1 MPVATK
7 PSGNP
12 TGLPPNGQPHAEAEL
27 EEKIRHHYH
36 QPKGVEQFGIEPIP
50 TEKRTVRWF
59 DIFAIIFGFAL
70 NPGSIMTGGM
80 AVVAGLSF
88 QGAVVG
94 ITGGTMLAM
103 VFYVIMAT
111 IGADYGIPGQVATR
125 MTYGLRG
132 AKYIPSL
139 LRTIA
144 STYWFAYQT
153 VAGSIAVVAVLEH
166 WTGTRFSL
174 VTVSLIFGVLQAV
187 VAIVGYDSLK
197 FLSRAALPFKIIVL
211 SYIMYLLM
219 THTDPNFAPAHVLAY
234 AGLPTSNWVLFV
246 TWGNA
251 VAAGSITMVTDAA
264 DFCRYT
270 RSRTDMWWGTLCGK
284 FLGAA
289 FACILGAYGAA
300 ATLGKVANV
309 FDVVSGLTSAWPAYL
324 AFLLVIGLDN
334 WTINVLNLYTGG
346 LSLSNM
352 LERVGRFWTTLIIS
366 VLGVALSAVP
376 DVVSS
381 YTSYAGML
389 GNVFSPITGV
399 LMADYLFVKKT
410 RIDLPALFQ
419 PGGNYWYWRGF
430 NPIAAVWTV
439 LGFGIYM
446 YVIPVGM
453 MKTVS
458 TVLLC
463 GFGYWITTWLM
474 SASWSALTRAARPVE
489 QVQTVEELAWQLAER

>member
-1 MPVATK
+1 MQVAMKPKRPV
-7 PSGNP
+7 
-12 TGLPPNGQPHAEAEL
+12 HAEREI

-36 QPKGVEQFGIEPIP
+36 QPKGVEQFGVEPVP

-70 NPGSIMTGGM
+70 NPGSIMVGGM
-80 AVVAGLSF
+80 AVVSGLSF
-88 QGAVVG
+88 LEAVAS

-103 VFYVIMAT
+103 VFYVTMAT
-111 IGADYGIPGQVATR
+111 VGADYGIPGQVATR
-125 MTYGLRG
+125 MTFGLRG
-132 AKYIPSL
+132 AKYVPSL

-153 VAGSIAVVAVLEH
+153 VAGSIAVVAVLQH
-166 WTGTRFSL
+166 WTGTHYSL
-174 VTVSLIFGVLQAV
+174 VTVSLIFGFLQAV

-197 FLSRAALPFKIIVL
+197 YLSRVALPFKIAVL
-211 SYIMYLLM
+211 SYVMFLLM
-219 THTDPNFAPAHVLAY
+219 THNDPNFAPANVLAY
-234 AGLPTSNWVLFV
+234 SGLPTSNWVLFV

-289 FACILGAYGAA
+289 FACSLGAYGAA

-309 FDVVSGLTSAWPAYL
+309 FDVVSGLTNAWPAYL

-366 VLGVALSAVP
+366 VAGVALSAVP
-376 DVVSS
+376 DVVNS
-381 YTSYAGML
+381 YTSYAGLL
-389 GNVFSPITGV
+389 GTVFSPIAGV
-399 LMADYLFVKKT
+399 LLADYLFVKGV
-410 RIDLPALFQ
+410 RIDLAALFQ
-419 PGGNYWYWRGF
+419 PGGIYWYWRGF
-430 NPIAAVWTV
+430 NPVAIVWTA
-439 LGFGIYM
+439 LGIGIYM
-446 YVIPVGM
+446 YVIPTEM

-458 TVLLC
+458 TVLVC
-463 GFGYWITTWLM
+463 GFGYWVTMWLV
-474 SASWSALTRAARPVE
+474 STYWDALARAARPGE
-489 QVQTVEELAWQLAER
+489 QRQTVEELAWQLADR

>member
-1 MPVATK
+1 MHTE
-7 PSGNP
+7 
-12 TGLPPNGQPHAEAEL
+12 QEL
-27 EEKIRHHYH
+27 EEKVRHKYH
-36 QPKGVEQFGIEPIP
+36 HPKGVEQFGIEPIP
-50 TEKRTVRWF
+50 NEKRTVRWF

-70 NPGSIMTGGM
+70 NPGSIMTGGL

-88 QGAVVG
+88 QGAVVA

-103 VFYVIMAT
+103 IFYVTMAT
-111 IGADYGIPGQVATR
+111 VGADYGIPGQVATR

-132 AKYIPSL
+132 AKYVPSL

-144 STYWFAYQT
+144 STYWFAFQT
-153 VAGSIAVVAVLEH
+153 VAGSIAVVAVLRH
-166 WTGTRFSL
+166 WTGTTYSL
-174 VTVSLIFGVLQAV
+174 VTVSLIFGFLQAV

-197 FLSRAALPFKIIVL
+197 FLSRAALPFKILVL
-211 SYIMYLLM
+211 GYILILLT
-219 THTDPNFAPAHVLAY
+219 THNDPNFAPSAVLAY

-270 RSRTDMWWGTLCGK
+270 RSRFDMWWGTLAGK

-309 FDVVSGLTSAWPAYL
+309 FDVASGLTSGWIAYL

-346 LSLSNM
+346 LSLSNI
-352 LERVGRFWTTLIIS
+352 LERMGRFWTTLIIS

-376 DVVSS
+376 DVVNS
-381 YTSYAGML
+381 YTSYAGLL

-399 LMADYLFVKKT
+399 LIADYLVMKRS
-410 RIDLPALFQ
+410 RIDLAALFRRDDI
-419 PGGNYWYWRGF
+419 YWYWKGF
-430 NPIAAVWTV
+430 NPVAIIWTL
-439 LGFGIYM
+439 LGFVIYL
-446 YVIPVGM
+446 YLPTAV
-453 MKTVS
+453 MKTIS
-458 TVLLC
+458 TVLIC
-463 GFGYWITTWLM
+463 GFGYCVTTWLV
-474 SASWSALTRAARPVE
+474 ATYWSALARASRPGE
-489 QVQTVEELAWQLAER
+489 QHGTVEDLAWQLAER

>member
-1 MPVATK
+1 MLCEPEEPAMPAAIPPAAT
-7 PSGNP
+7 
-12 TGLPPNGQPHAEAEL
+12 PHSEAEL

-36 QPKGVEQFGIEPIP
+36 QPKGVEQFGIEPVP
-50 TEKRTVRWF
+50 NEKRTVRWF

-70 NPGSIMTGGM
+70 NPGSIMTGGL

-88 QGAVVG
+88 QGAVVT

-103 VFYVIMAT
+103 VFYVTMAT
-111 IGADYGIPGQVATR
+111 VGADYGIPGQVATR

-132 AKYIPSL
+132 AKYVPSL

-144 STYWFAYQT
+144 STYWFAFQT
-153 VAGSIAVVAVLEH
+153 VAGSIAVVAVLQH
-166 WTGTRFSL
+166 WTGVRYSL
-174 VTVSLIFGVLQAV
+174 VTVSLVFGVLQAV

-197 FLSRAALPFKIIVL
+197 FLSRTALPFKILVL
-211 SYIMYLLM
+211 GYVMYLLV
-219 THTDPNFAPAHVLAY
+219 THDDPHFAPSAVLAY
-234 AGLPTSNWVLFV
+234 PGLPSSNWILFV

-270 RSRTDMWWGTLCGK
+270 RSRTDMWWGTLGGK

-300 ATLGKVANV
+300 ATMGKVANV
-309 FDVVSGLTSAWPAYL
+309 FDVVSGLTDAWPAYL
-324 AFLLVIGLDN
+324 AFLTVIGLDN

-346 LSLSNM
+346 LSLSNI
-352 LERVGRFWTTLIIS
+352 LERLGRFWTTLIIS

-381 YTSYAGML
+381 YTSYAGLL
-389 GNVFSPITGV
+389 GNVFSPITGI
-399 LMADYLFVKKT
+399 LLADYIFLKRG
-410 RIDLPALFQ
+410 RIDLAALFRRDDI
-419 PGGNYWYWRGF
+419 YWYWRGF
-430 NPIAAVWTV
+430 NPIAILWTAI
-439 LGFGIYM
+439 GFAIYM
-446 YVIPVGM
+446 YVIPTVM

-458 TVLLC
+458 TVLIC
-463 GFGYWITTWLM
+463 GVGYCLTTWLV
-474 SASWSALTRAARPVE
+474 ATSWSALARAAHPGE
-489 QVQTVEELAWQLAER
+489 QHVTVEDLAWQLADR